1 MVWILPTRI
10 QHTIVNDTVSYKIE
24 VAHEIPQELALSRL
38 LFLIYINNLNEAI
51 SHYIINH
58 FADDTNIL
66 FSHKSLKNIN
76 YINHDLSQIVQ
87 WLKIVSATF
96 LLVCF
101 VSLKESTFETRKS
114 VFYFTWKALFVHE
127 IIRF

>member
-114 VFYFTWKALFVHE
+114 VFYFT
-127 IIRF
+127 